1 MITPQARADFYN
13 RCAVLGGWEPVRD
26 PFCVQSVNRAA
37 ALIQHGLTYA
47 TERPARKDLTPR
59 QIEWCRENIS
69 SFMPKVI
76 NAPR

>member
-1 MITPQARADFYN
+1 MITSQARADFYN

-26 PFCVQSVNRAA
+26 PLHAGFRVVHKIEKVEWPS
-37 ALIQHGLTYA
+37 
-47 TERPARKDLTPR
+47 RKDLTPR